1 MIAKKKNVDFTQGK
15 IFWKMFFFVLP
26 VMATQ
31 LLQTFYNAA
40 DMMVV
45 SLSDEVNAV
54 GAIGTTTPFLTLI
67 VNIFIGFSSGV
78 SVAVGRSIGAND
90 KERAQKAVHTAVLIA
105 VLFGVLGTI
114 VGISVTRWILQVMGN
129 TGDLLALAV
138 NYSYIYCL
146 GVPFLALTNYLIAIY
161 RAKGDAKTPLV
172 VLTIAGVLHVLLNL
186 FCVLVLH
193 LSVEGVATATVL
205 ANVFSAAVLLIKL
218 CKAKDETAISFKKL
232 KIDKA
237 AFKEILYIGVPAGI
251 QCSLFSIANMLT
263 QSAIVSVNNAMTTAG
278 SQYQP
283 VVSGNAAQ
291 TNLENFVY
299 MAMGSVYTGAITFT
313 SQSVGAKKI
322 ERVKPIMYNCFLIA
336 TSIGLFFTFLL
347 WAFQTPLLALY
358 GVKGGVEGSM
368 EALAL
373 ETARKRFFYVC
384 LPYFL
389 CGCMEVCAGVLRGLG
404 KSMMLTIFSL
414 IGSCALR
421 VVWQLT
427 VFKAYP
433 TLEIIYICFP
443 LTWVVTLSGLYATI
457 LLSVKKLKGG
467 VSIVKKETVDIIFF
481 CGQSNMQGQAEKLT
495 EHNEVVENAFEY
507 RFIGNELKPLQNPVG
522 ENLADDGSEVKVP
535 SLQACALLA
544 AWRGNTCLIPC
555 FCHAYVEQRGV
566 KTIAVHVAKGSTT
579 IAEWRPKQR
588 SYEMMLKK
596 SKKSIEK
603 VSESFEIGKRY
614 VVWLQGESDAKYSTD
629 EQTYKNALQVL
640 ESSLKEELGID
651 RFAIIKVGRFADD
664 ERDIAIAQ
672 AQESIC
678 EENENFVMLTR
689 ITNDL
694 LGDERYVNPDV
705 HGHYSSDG
713 LELLG
718 KTAGEN
724 LGRFANGEEFC
735 V

>member
-1 MIAKKKNVDFTQGK
+1 MVAKKKKVDFTQGK
-15 IFWKMFFFVLP
+15 IFWKMLIFVLP
-26 VMATQ
+26 VVATQ

-40 DMMVV
+40 DMMIV

-67 VNIFIGFSSGV
+67 VNLFIGFSSGV
-78 SVAVGRSIGAND
+78 SVAVGRSIGAKD
-90 KERAQKAVHTAVLIA
+90 KERTERAVHTSILVA
-105 VLFGVLGTI
+105 VLFGAIGSI
-114 VGISVTRWILQVMGN
+114 VGIAVTRWVLQAMGN
-129 TGDLLALAV
+129 TGDLLSLAI
-138 NYSYIYCL
+138 NYSYIYFI
-146 GVPFLALTNYLIAIY
+146 GVPCMALTNYLIAVF
-161 RAKGDAKTPLV
+161 RAKGDSKTPLV
-172 VLTIAGVLHVLLNL
+172 VLTIAGVLNVLLNL
-186 FCVLVLH
+186 FFVLIVN
-193 LSVEGVATATVL
+193 LSVEGVAIATAG
-205 ANVFSAAVLLIKL
+205 ANVFSAVVLMIKL
-218 CKAKDETAISFKKL
+218 RKAKDFTKFSFKKL
-232 KIDKA
+232 KIDKQ
-237 AFKEILYIGVPAGI
+237 AFKEILYIGLPAGI

-263 QSAIVSVNNAMTTAG
+263 QSAIVSVNNSLVEAG
-278 SQYQP
+278 SKYQP

-299 MAMGSVYTGAITFT
+299 MAMNAGYSGAITFT
-313 SQSVGAKKI
+313 SQNVGAKKI
-322 ERVKPIMYNCFLIA
+322 ERVKPIMYTCFLIV
-336 TSIGLFFTFLL
+336 TLIGVFFTTIL
-347 WAFQTPLLALY
+347 WIFQTPLLALY
-358 GVKGGVEGSM
+358 GVKDGVAGSM
-368 EALAL
+368 EALAM
-373 ETARKRFFYVC
+373 ETARKRILYVC

-404 KSMMLTIFSL
+404 KSLMLTFFSL
-414 IGSCALR
+414 IGSCGLR

-427 VFKAYP
+427 VFKIYP

-443 LTWVVTLSGLYATI
+443 LTWLVTLSGLYATI

-467 VSIVKKETVDIIFF
+467 VSNMKKETVDIIFF

-495 EHNEVVENAFEY
+495 DCNEVIENAFEY
-507 RFIGNELKPLQNPVG
+507 RFVNNELKPLQNPVG
-522 ENLADDGSEVKVP
+522 ENLADDGSEVEVP

-555 FCHAYVEQRGV
+555 FCRAYVEQRGV

-579 IAEWRPKQR
+579 IAEWMPKQR

-596 SKKSIEK
+596 SKKAIEK

-614 VVWLQGESDAKYSTD
+614 VVWLQGESDAKYSTS
-629 EQTYKNALQVL
+629 EQTYKNALQAL

-651 RFAIIKVGRFADD
+651 RFTIIKVGRFAED

-689 ITNDL
+689 ITNEL
-694 LGDERYVNPDV
+694 LDDERYVNPNV
-705 HGHYSSDG
+705 HGHYSSEG